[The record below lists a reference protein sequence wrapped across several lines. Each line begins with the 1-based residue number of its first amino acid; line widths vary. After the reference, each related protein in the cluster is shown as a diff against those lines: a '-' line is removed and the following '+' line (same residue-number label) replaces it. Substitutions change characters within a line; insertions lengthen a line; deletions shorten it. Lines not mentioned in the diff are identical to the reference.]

1 MTNAPT
7 LADLQKAA
15 ASYADTLALLTLPQK
30 YTTYALEWERAG
42 SQAITLHCLCARFTI
57 GLGTTLFTLWAE
69 KPGSDTTALPNWNYW
84 RW

>member
-42 SQAITLHCLCARFTI
+42 SQAILMQSLFARYTI
-57 GLGTTLFTLWAE
+57 GSAMTLYTLWA
-69 KPGSDTTALPNWNYW
+69 GNDSSDTTGLQSWNYW
-84 RW
+84 KW